1 VTNKKNLFGFPK
13 KTKESEEIDQYL
25 ALIKKEPDNDRN
37 YIRLA
42 ELYTRAGEEEKAI
55 EVYEKVA
62 LLFEKKGFF
71 NKAKAVLKQALAINP
86 DHGRINVLLADL
98 DKDDG
103 LIKDAVMRYQTA
115 VNYFIN
121 TGNKA
126 AATTILKKI
135 VEIQPQ
141 NISYAIKL
149 ATLLVTEKMY
159 HDAEKIL
166 TPLMVSLKS
175 TNKSADYVAVLKLLY
190 LAKNENPDIGRELV
204 KAYIKSGNHPQA
216 LSMLHKLLLA
226 DPESTDLLE
235 QLAFLFE
242 RMGEKEKLEAV
253 YKQLASLYQER
264 HSTEESRKY
273 YRKVLELNPR
283 DTEALL
289 ALNEEGRLRDI
300 ISGKIASASVD
311 IAGDEHD
318 EEDEDI
324 EIELDDHERSAIS
337 TPPVTPSTPQES
349 AIPEKKEP
357 APESETAQRSA
368 SSRQTIKEAQVFRSY
383 RLFDRALER
392 LKTYPSWEKDVDIL
406 DLIAEI
412 YIEKNDI
419 RSGAE
424 TIFQLITVYLENGDE
439 AHAKSIF
446 YDAKDMLE
454 IMPEAF
460 QQMHEVLA
468 SMEERPMMLSTP
480 EDAPTAPPSLKVD
493 HHAESPLLLD
503 PEEEKAAPSPPPALS
518 AADKEFADMARDL
531 LTELNEIR
539 EPEQKRLDELE
550 FFISIEDYQSATIL
564 LQELVSSY
572 PESKLLV
579 GFRDIIPLKKE
590 ENIADTLDEVKESLS
605 KTMRGADQ
613 SAEDFYNM
621 GIVHLSMGMIA
632 EAIGYFEQAA
642 QMNGTDPKYLIAI
655 SDAWF
660 QSGKNAQS
668 LKYAQK
674 ALEKATDDDS
684 KAEILEKIANLYY
697 SAGDT
702 GRQQQALEEI
712 KRLKR
717 R

>member
-1 VTNKKNLFGFPK
+1 MTNKKNLFGFPK
-13 KTKESEEIDQYL
+13 KTKDSEEIDQYL

-71 NKAKAVLKQALAINP
+71 NKAKAILKQALAINP

-166 TPLMVSLKS
+166 TPMMVSLKN

-204 KAYIKSGNHPQA
+204 SAYIKSGNHPQA

-226 DPESTDLLE
+226 DPDSTDLLE
-235 QLAFLFE
+235 HLAFLFE

-264 HSTEESRKY
+264 HGVEESRKY

-311 IAGDEHD
+311 ITDNERD

-324 EIELDDHERSAIS
+324 EIELDDHERSAVS
-337 TPPVTPSTPQES
+337 PPPVTPST
-349 AIPEKKEP
+349 APEKP
-357 APESETAQRSA
+357 APEKRETPVESNESAQRST

-383 RLFDRALER
+383 RLFDRALDR
-392 LKTYPSWEKDVDIL
+392 LKAHPGWEKDVDIL
-406 DLIAEI
+406 DLIAEV
-412 YIEKNDI
+412 YIEKNDV

-460 QQMHEVLA
+460 RQMQEILA
-468 SMEERPMMLSTP
+468 SMEEQPVMLSSQEESPPAPSSDATP
-480 EDAPTAPPSLKVD
+480 PRADA
-493 HHAESPLLLD
+493 PLLLT
-503 PEEEKAAPSPPPALS
+503 PEEEKPSPP

-531 LTELNEIR
+531 LSELDEIR
-539 EPEQKRLDELE
+539 EPDQKRLDELE
-550 FFISIEDYQSATIL
+550 FFISIDDYHSATIL

-605 KTMRGADQ
+605 KTMKGSDQ

-642 QMNGTDPKYLIAI
+642 QIDGADPKYLIAI

-674 ALEKATDDDS
+674 ALEKATNDDS

>member
-1 VTNKKNLFGFPK
+1 MTNKKNLFGFPK

-71 NKAKAVLKQALAINP
+71 NKAKAILKQALAINP

-166 TPLMVSLKS
+166 TPLMVSLKN

-204 KAYIKSGNHPQA
+204 SAYIKSGNHPQA

-226 DPESTDLLE
+226 DPDSTDLLE

-253 YKQLASLYQER
+253 YKQLASVYQER
-264 HSTEESRKY
+264 HATDESRKY

-311 IAGDEHD
+311 IADNENDED
-318 EEDEDI
+318 GEEDDI
-324 EIELDDHERSAIS
+324 EIELDDQERFAIS
-337 TPPVTPSTPQES
+337 TPPVTPSTAQEKPL
-349 AIPEKKEP
+349 AEKSEST
-357 APESETAQRSA
+357 PESETAQRSI

-392 LKTYPSWEKDVDIL
+392 LKAYPYWEKDVDIL
-406 DLIAEI
+406 DLLAEI

-454 IMPEAF
+454 TMPEAF
-460 QQMHEVLA
+460 QQMQEVLT
-468 SMEERPMMLSTP
+468 SMEERPMMLSTQDDLP
-480 EDAPTAPPSLKVD
+480 DTPSPDKPSRAEAVLLLASEEEAPAPP
-493 HHAESPLLLD
+493 ASP
-503 PEEEKAAPSPPPALS
+503 SV
-518 AADKEFADMARDL
+518 ADKEFADMARDL
-531 LTELNEIR
+531 LTELDEIR
-539 EPEQKRLDELE
+539 EPDQKRLDELE
-550 FFISIEDYQSATIL
+550 FFISIDDYHSATIL

-605 KTMRGADQ
+605 KTMKGGDQ

-621 GIVHLSMGMIA
+621 GIVHLSMGMVA

-642 QMNGTDPKYLIAI
+642 QIDGADPKYLIAI

-674 ALEKATDDDS
+674 ALEKATNDDS

-702 GRQQQALEEI
+702 GRQQQALEEM

>member
-1 VTNKKNLFGFPK
+1 MTNKKNLFGFPK

-253 YKQLASLYQER
+253 YKQLASVHQER
-264 HSTEESRKY
+264 HATEESHKY

-318 EEDEDI
+318 EEEDEDI
-324 EIELDDHERSAIS
+324 EIELDDHEKSAIS
-337 TPPVTPSTPQES
+337 TPTVAPSPPQENFV
-349 AIPEKKEP
+349 PEKNEP
-357 APESETAQRSA
+357 APPSETLQRSA

-392 LKTYPSWEKDVDIL
+392 LKAYPSWEKDVDIL

-412 YIEKNDI
+412 HIEKNDI

-454 IMPEAF
+454 IMPETF
-460 QQMHEVLA
+460 QQMQEVLA
-468 SMEERPMMLSTP
+468 SMEEQPMMLSTP
-480 EDAPTAPPSLKVD
+480 EDAPTAPPSPKVD
-493 HHAESPLLLD
+493 HHTEAPLLLD
-503 PEEEKAAPSPPPALS
+503 PEEEDAPSSPPAPS

-539 EPEQKRLDELE
+539 EPDQKRLDELE

-642 QMNGTDPKYLIAI
+642 QMNSADPKYLIAI

-674 ALEKATDDDS
+674 ALEKATDNDS

-702 GRQQQALEEI
+702 SRQQQALEEV